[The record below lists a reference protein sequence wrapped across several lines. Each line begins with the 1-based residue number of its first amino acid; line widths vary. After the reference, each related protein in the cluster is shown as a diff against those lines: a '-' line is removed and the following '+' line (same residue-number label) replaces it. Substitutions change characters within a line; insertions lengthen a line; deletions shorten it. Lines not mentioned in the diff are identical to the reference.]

1 MKIEWRE
8 IGDIKLE
15 CCIDLDDLLQS
26 DSERNR
32 FNSKWQDFH
41 ANNVNRDIYRREA
54 NRLIYYS
61 EQLIPKKRSRRIPI
75 LLVLGNPASH
85 SVKSGMFFAHEGK
98 GQDHRFW
105 KSILKPLAD
114 LELKDLGKQD
124 ADRINRTRRLRMLNL
139 DYDSLY
145 RIGLC
150 VMVTMPSA
158 PGGKWGGVQGIQ
170 RLLGRKAYE
179 KVLEAESRRVTS
191 IAKTF
196 IENGGAVI
204 AFQKDAWEALRC
216 ERSAAYSIKEAKAG
230 NLRGR
235 LIDAPEIPLYGVP
248 PTRLSG
254 PCRKMIKKVHEGQKR
269 S

>member
-1 MKIEWRE
+1 VINCRKID
-8 IGDIKLE
+8 DIKLK
-15 CCIDLDDLLQS
+15 CDMDLDGLLKS
-26 DSERNR
+26 EVERNR
-32 FNSKWQDFH
+32 FDSKWRDFH
-41 ANNVNRDIYRREA
+41 ANNVNRDIYRRKGH
-54 NRLIYYS
+54 RLIYYS
-61 EQLIPKKRSRRIPI
+61 EQLIPKKRSRRVPI

-85 SVKSGMFFAHEGK
+85 SIKSGMFFAHEGK

-114 LELKDLGKQD
+114 LELKDLDKQD

-139 DYDSLY
+139 DYDSPY
-145 RIGLC
+145 RVGLC

-170 RLLGRKAYE
+170 RLLGKKAYE
-179 KVLEAESRRVTS
+179 KVLGAESRRVTR
-191 IAKTF
+191 IAKAF

-216 ERSAAYSIKEAKAG
+216 ERSPGYSIDEAKAG
-230 NLRGR
+230 NLIGR
-235 LIDAPEIPLYGVP
+235 LRDAPEIPLYGIP
-248 PTRLSG
+248 PTRLSR
-254 PCRKMIKKVHEGQKR
+254 PCRQMIKKVLEGLKR